1 MKILRFILFC
11 VFSSR
16 VITAIAQPSN
26 DNCSGAMS
34 LTVGTE
40 TCATLDNSTTQEPSG
55 ETYSSCVP
63 VVNDRSVWFKFT
75 ATATSLTLQC
85 YQNAYESVT
94 NTRWCMS
101 VYHTTTC
108 FPNYASTGV
117 GCACADDVGGTNDP
131 SMILAMTTLVVGDQ
145 YLVQVTYKPGNSP
158 APDFCIKIATP
169 AVTCGTCA
177 SSCGAAC
184 VKTIIPTQTQVK
196 NSCTPYIPSIM
207 VEGGQS
213 STQCFTFTANNA
225 IMMAGYLL
233 GNSNS
238 TPACGNDYAYTWK
251 LYNSSCSQ
259 IGSGSGTATAP
270 GTMTGLT
277 VGSSYTVCY
286 TLSSSW
292 VGNSA
297 YCYVTTF
304 YPYVYP
310 NVSLPIELTSF
321 TGVQTNVNITLN
333 WSTASEENNDYFI
346 VQRSVDGINFT
357 DLTTIDGNGT
367 STIAHNYS
375 YIDRTPQAGVAYYR
389 LAQVDFGATYDPAS
403 TSDDD
408 GSKIHYSPVIAV
420 EYQTVQLFQFALNP
434 DFANIHLLQESQSQ
448 VIVFDERGV
457 IVFNTIVSG
466 PTSIQ
471 VPTQDKKGIW
481 FACLIQGNHREMMA
495 AF

>member
-1 MKILRFILFC
+1 MKTFHFIFLLIFSLGSIA
-11 VFSSR
+11 VF
-16 VITAIAQPSN
+16 AQPTN
-26 DNCSGAMS
+26 DNCASPTT

-40 TCATLDNSTTQEPSG
+40 LCATLDNSTTQEPAG

-108 FPNYASTGV
+108 FPDYASTGV

-169 AVTCGTCA
+169 AVSCGTCA
-177 SSCGAAC
+177 SPCGAAC
-184 VKTIIPTQTQVK
+184 VKTIIPTQTQIK
-196 NSCTPYIPSIM
+196 NTCTPFQPSIM
-207 VEGGQS
+207 VEAGLT

-233 GNSNS
+233 GNSTA
-238 TPACGNDYAYTWK
+238 TPACGNDYDYTWK

-259 IGSGSGTATAP
+259 IGTGTGSATAP

-277 VGSSYTVCY
+277 VGNSYTVCY
-286 TLSSSW
+286 GLSSSW
-292 VGNSA
+292 AGTA
-297 YCYVTTF
+297 YCYATSF

-310 NVSLPIELTSF
+310 NVSLPIEMTSF
-321 TGVQTNVNITLN
+321 TGAQTDDNVTLN
-333 WSTASEENNDYFI
+333 WSTASEENNDFFV
-346 VQRSVDGINFT
+346 VQRER
-357 DLTTIDGNGT
+357 NG
-367 STIAHNYS
+367 
-375 YIDRTPQAGVAYYR
+375 
-389 LAQVDFGATYDPAS
+389 
-403 TSDDD
+403 
-408 GSKIHYSPVIAV
+408 
-420 EYQTVQLFQFALNP
+420 QTRA
-434 DFANIHLLQESQSQ
+434 ARH
-448 VIVFDERGV
+448 R
-457 IVFNTIVSG
+457 SG
-466 PTSIQ
+466 PLRQRTWHPQHHSL
-471 VPTQDKKGIW
+471 G
-481 FACLIQGNHREMMA
+481 A
-495 AF
+495 